1 MRGVAWRA
9 AAHSR
14 LPSSST
20 ISICPPSSHERG
32 IAPSRKRCTSSS
44 ASPARTNCTAA
55 PVRGC
60 VSAKMRASVRS
71 GQLATKTR
79 RDIAGLWAGRGS
91 LRGEP
96 GLWRQEKKGGE
107 RKCANHSAAPRAHVA
122 AVKGYLLYPPSRAR
136 TCQTCVHRPGRHTTR
151 DAPRLNRTATEA
163 ALFATDGAADGT
175 GPWLRNMALVLDV
188 HGETKVQEPE

>member
-1 MRGVAWRA
+1 MAWRA

-79 RDIAGLWAGRGS
+79 IDMYGRAKKRKRGAEAGAAELLLVRRNGRQS
-91 LRGEP
+91 RVSTP
-96 GLWRQEKKGGE
+96 PPKKGAIFQRLE
-107 RKCANHSAAPRAHVA
+107 FAASACCCLRPFAH
-122 AVKGYLLYPPSRAR
+122 PSAW
-136 TCQTCVHRPGRHTTR
+136 C
-151 DAPRLNRTATEA
+151 DA
-163 ALFATDGAADGT
+163 
-175 GPWLRNMALVLDV
+175 
-188 HGETKVQEPE
+188 